1 VRLPLVRTLVVA
13 AAVLAGSPLGAWQ
26 DPAGVDLKTLIGNLA
41 SLDYLTRTHAARLV
55 RRADAAAAV
64 PALVEAVRK
73 HPDEFVRHRA
83 FVLLTAFNDRGT
95 PALAGELLRDRNDR
109 LREASYKWLEDHPEP
124 RLADALLGALQSEQA
139 EFVRPALIG
148 ALAALDDNA
157 QVQRALVA
165 EATRGLDLF
174 REAVIESLGRQ
185 RAAYAVSTIAEIS
198 KLDGPLRTSA
208 MLALGRIGGP
218 PALAALKELAITSGG
233 DVQTLRAALCLAG
246 DGCEE
251 SLKALTQVAGT
262 GTPAAA
268 MRAAMAALTA
278 IGIGP
283 VGAAAAKPAAGV
295 NPADAASAA
304 IVSLGSRGGAVRD
317 QAAIAFSAIALRRPD
332 SIVAWLDASPESV
345 RTAAI
350 DLLKEGFERLEEDYA
365 EEQFYAAARAA
376 YWKGAEGSATRTMAA
391 ALIQRL
397 EF

>member
-1 VRLPLVRTLVVA
+1 MRPRLLRTLVFA
-13 AAVLAGSPLGAWQ
+13 AAVLASWPLHAWQ
-26 DPAGVDLKTLIGNLA
+26 EPAGVDLKTLIGNLA
-41 SLDYLTRTHAARLV
+41 SLDYITRTHAARLV

-64 PALVEAVRK
+64 PALAEAVRR

-95 PALAGELLRDRNDR
+95 PALVGELLRDRNDR

-124 RLADALLGALQSEQA
+124 RLTDTLLAALQSEQA

-148 ALAALDDNA
+148 ALAALDDSTP
-157 QVQRALVA
+157 VQRALVA

-185 RAAYAVSTIAEIS
+185 RAAYAAATIADIS

-218 PALAALKELAITSGG
+218 TAQAALKELAIASGD
-233 DVQTLRAALCLAG
+233 DVQTLRAAMCLAG
-246 DGCEE
+246 EGCEE
-251 SLKALTQVAGT
+251 ALKALTQVAGSA
-262 GTPAAA
+262 TPAAA
-268 MRAAMAALTA
+268 MRAAMAALSA
-278 IGIGP
+278 MGIGP
-283 VGAAAAKPAAGV
+283 AAAAAGKPAAGV
-295 NPADAASAA
+295 SPADAATAA
-304 IVSLGSRGGAVRD
+304 IVSLGARGGAVRD

-345 RTAAI
+345 RTAAV
-350 DLLKEGFERLEEDYA
+350 DLMKEGFERLEEDYA

-376 YWKGAEGSATRTMAA
+376 YWKGADGSATRTMAA